1 MVELSDR
8 HGITGDREGE
18 VTRPDIRIKY
28 GKKYNISVRCQS
40 NHVGELKI
48 PVVVFFYHDALSEIV
63 EDEKTEMMM
72 VQSIMVV
79 ELLVRTQTKSNVPK
93 EKVSMTMGR
102 RCTEESLKKGVKDGL
117 HSQPVRGGEQSHGW
131 QCTLCTLVNHVDVS
145 ACGRCGNTWFKWQT
159 GSQSQGVRQSKSDL
173 SIRKV
178 SMATGRRRRKRGKKA
193 KGAEVGK
200 LLEGFGEKEASA
212 AKEETRRKDSVPD
225 LRKKAS
231 ISAGESLIHEKLGLG
246 VQSGWECS
254 FCSSHNTEDASV
266 CGVCNNSIPNLLW
279 FQWAAE

>member
-40 NHVGELKI
+40 NHIGELKI

-79 ELLVRTQTKSNVPK
+79 ELLVRTQTKPNVLEK
-93 EKVSMTMGR
+93 KVSMTMGR
-102 RCTEESLKKGVKDGL
+102 TRKGIKDGL

-173 SIRKV
+173 SSRKV
-178 SMATGRRRRKRGKKA
+178 PMATGRSLIRKEEGE
-193 KGAEVGK
+193 GAEVGK

-231 ISAGESLIHEKLGLG
+231 MSAGESLIHEKLGLG
-246 VQSGWECS
+246 VQSDWECS

>member
-79 ELLVRTQTKSNVPK
+79 ELLVRTQTKPNVLEK
-93 EKVSMTMGR
+93 KVSMTMGR
-102 RCTEESLKKGVKDGL
+102 TRKGIKDGL

-173 SIRKV
+173 SSRKV
-178 SMATGRRRRKRGKKA
+178 PMATGRSLIRKEEGE
-193 KGAEVGK
+193 GAEVGK

-231 ISAGESLIHEKLGLG
+231 MSAGESLIHEKLGLG
-246 VQSGWECS
+246 VQSDWECS

>member
-79 ELLVRTQTKSNVPK
+79 ELLVRTQTKPNVLEK
-93 EKVSMTMGR
+93 KVSMTMGR
-102 RCTEESLKKGVKDGL
+102 TRKGIKDGL

-145 ACGRCGNTWFKWQT
+145 ACGRCGHTWFKWQT

-173 SIRKV
+173 SSRKV
-178 SMATGRRRRKRGKKA
+178 PMATGRSLIRKEEGE
-193 KGAEVGK
+193 GAEVGK

-231 ISAGESLIHEKLGLG
+231 MSAGESLIHEKLGLG
-246 VQSGWECS
+246 VQSDWECS